1 MLKAIYIGDI
11 NYEQVPVFVYDSKRN
26 EFVHE
31 NLFYH
36 YEIVMNDKDWL
47 TFTVGDGKVYPIE
60 NKNRVAEDD
69 IYDLIKHNS

>member
-11 NYEQVPVFVYDSKRN
+11 NYNQASVFVYDSKRN

-36 YEIVMNDKDWL
+36 YEVVMNDKDWL
-47 TFTVGDGKVYPIE
+47 TFTVGDEKVYPIE

-69 IYDLIKHNS
+69 IYDLIKKNC